1 MMDIFW
7 IKQTAGS
14 VIRDVVVCDCRVVV
28 VVLLL
33 VLLVLLVVVV
43 LLWLYSAHRPPANY
57 RHDLVSYVSLQRHTH
72 LAQ

>member
-1 MMDIFW
+1 MDIFW

-33 VLLVLLVVVV
+33 VLLVIVV
-43 LLWLYSAHRPPANY
+43 LLWLYSAHRPLANY
-57 RHDLVSYVSLQRHTH
+57 RRDLVSLQRHPH